1 MNSFTALG
9 RLTADPQQGDG
20 GKNRSIYA
28 KFCIANQQGKDKPP
42 LYLDCVAFG
51 KTAEIVLQH
60 LTKGSQVLIFG
71 QLEPNNYTNKD
82 GVEIKRVTLKVGQI
96 QFTAGGKNEGQNE
109 AVTPRNAT
117 PARLTKYDVDDG
129 DIPF

>member
-60 LTKGSQVLIFG
+60 LTKGSQAVLYG
-71 QLEPNNYTNKD
+71 QLKPNNYTNKD
-82 GVEIKRVTLKVGQI
+82 GIEIKRISFEVERME
-96 QFTAGGKNEGQNE
+96 FTAGGKNEGQNE
-109 AVTPRNAT
+109 HSTPRNTT
-117 PARLTKYDVDDG
+117 PARLTKYDVDD
-129 DIPF
+129 DDMPF